1 MFTLAQFIAVFA
13 EFTSTATTAN
23 VAAVQAFMSEQIDPL
38 KFGGPSSQSYQNALM
53 LLTAHWMKMANRNGD
68 GALTS
73 RGVGELSAAF
83 DVGEIERSLQLTTY
97 GMRYLS
103 MLRRKVG
110 GGKFATQ
117 KAPGNTGIGFLG
129 PDGLF

>member
-23 VAAVQAFMSEQIDPL
+23 VAAVQAFMSEQIDPV
-38 KFGGPSSQSYQNALM
+38 KFGGLTSQSYMNALM
-53 LLTAHWMKMANRNGD
+53 LLTAHWMKMSNRNGD

-110 GGKFATQ
+110 GGNFAGQ
-117 KAPGNTGIGFLG
+117 SAPIGLSPGYMGDRFW
-129 PDGLF
+129 